1 MFRKIS
7 FWRLG
12 GIALAA
18 LIVSMGV
25 MFYSQPTWVLDHIQL
40 LQLKAAGVES
50 YSVMV
55 DGHHI
60 HYYVRGP
67 VSGRPVVLLHGLGGR
82 SEDWIKLTP
91 YLQRAGYRVYTPD
104 LLGFG
109 QSEEPHNS
117 TYSITDQAE
126 TVVGFLDAVGLQRVD
141 LGGWSMG
148 GWIAQKVAVDN
159 PERVRRLVL
168 MDSAGLKMPPRWDT
182 HLFTPTTPAEVDQL
196 HALLMPHPPA
206 MPRFV
211 AQDMIRLSASYGW
224 VIKRALASM
233 LTAKDVMDDD
243 LPSLKMPV
251 LILWG
256 GEDRITP
263 LSEGLAIHALIPQSL
278 LRVASSCGHVAPEA
292 CTDQFGPEI
301 ISFLQSAYPF
311 SDGQAQIRDARA
323 NNPRGIAGK
332 RARQEMSS
340 GE

>member
-1 MFRKIS
+1 MKKL

-12 GIALAA
+12 IGFAL
-18 LIVSMGV
+18 LFVSLGAV
-25 MFYSQPTWVLDHIQL
+25 LYTRPTWVLDRVETL
-40 LQLKAAGVES
+40 RLKMAGVES

-67 VSGRPVVLLHGLGGR
+67 VKGQPVVLLHGLGGR
-82 SEDWIKLTP
+82 SEDWGNLAP
-91 YLQRAGYRVYTPD
+91 YLQKAGYRVYTPD

-109 QSEEPHNS
+109 QSEEPHNAS
-117 TYSITDQAE
+117 YSITDEADV
-126 TVVGFLDAVGLQRVD
+126 TLGFLDSVGLQQVD

-148 GWIAQKVAVDN
+148 GWIAQKLAVDH

-168 MDSAGLKMPPRWDT
+168 MDSAGLKMPPGWDT
-182 HLFTPTTPAEVDQL
+182 RLFTPTTPAELEQL
-196 HALLMPHPPA
+196 HALLMPNPPA
-206 MPRFV
+206 VPKFV
-211 AQDMIRLSASYGW
+211 AKDILRLNANYGW

-233 LTAKDVMDDD
+233 LTADDVTDDD

-256 GEDRITP
+256 GQDRITP
-263 LSEGLAIHALIPQSL
+263 LSEGLAMHALIPQSM
-278 LRVASSCGHVAPEA
+278 LRVASACGHVAPQA

-301 ISFLQSAYPF
+301 TSFLQSVYPF
-311 SDGQAQIRDARA
+311 SDGQIMARG
-323 NNPRGIAGK
+323 NDVRGITRLVQPQA
-332 RARQEMSS
+332 AT